1 MSVQKLLLL
10 VVFLVFFAL
19 PSLQHEGLDQTEDE
33 RQDSGT
39 LHDIIRDHPSNVPST
54 QDRILNHMYD
64 ILARATTEMSENFD
78 RATTEMGE
86 NFDRART
93 EMGENFDRAKTEMGE
108 NFDRAKTEM
117 DRIDEGFDRAIAMA
131 NMPLEEFDRI
141 RTNMT
146 RQEFRPKKFCI
157 KSSFK
162 AFKGVL
168 RTEGNTTPLLHA
180 SNFKVSFLNEEGIDL
195 DGFSREWASLMA
207 IQLQVS
213 ELSIFNSYK
222 EGFYFRRDGKNKEY
236 AKFCGAFL
244 GLAISKELT
253 LDCRFSGLFYHILT
267 SDPKNI
273 QLSLEDM
280 KLIDTTLYTGFSN
293 SDSNLLNELEDFY
306 KDGDDKKKL
315 DFFKTF
321 KRHLIASSDEK
332 IGTHLPR
339 EENGE
344 ISRSIVLTNDEF
356 NALKD
361 ELTHEIFY
369 SALEDTIK
377 PFLDGLNM
385 FIPPEKLQQFRI
397 EDLRKKVEGEFSE
410 INDKAFEKWKA
421 ITVWTDCTNSGIG
434 IKKKTWKKKLKTQ
447 KDWFWEIVYEFSE
460 KEKRDLVQFWT
471 GSGNI
476 PENLEVIH
484 GGTVNCLPSSHTCVF
499 TLELP
504 YYKNEVKVSVD
515 GIETIKGAK
524 EIMKEM
530 ILKSLELGSG
540 GTGYL
545 VLSENE
551 CVSIASYNHLD
562 NNDGLNIFSSSQF
575 RSKEIS
581 KSDVIEDTVAS
592 NMILYLD
599 GNGPDH
605 VVVIK
610 HTPEVGDSKRAF
622 DEYES
627 EIYCC
632 DRQTMSIHTVC
643 EDSLVAVPLMIDLV
657 LPIDLFGRVQVVKPD
672 NMQMHSVPSHL
683 SYCLKAHLFAKSTQ
697 KVNSLQSQ
705 RR

>member
-1 MSVQKLLLL
+1 
-10 VVFLVFFAL
+10 
-19 PSLQHEGLDQTEDE
+19 
-33 RQDSGT
+33 
-39 LHDIIRDHPSNVPST
+39 
-54 QDRILNHMYD
+54 
-64 ILARATTEMSENFD
+64 
-78 RATTEMGE
+78 
-86 NFDRART
+86 
-93 EMGENFDRAKTEMGE
+93 
-108 NFDRAKTEM
+108 
-117 DRIDEGFDRAIAMA
+117 
-131 NMPLEEFDRI
+131 MPLEEFDRI

-157 KSSFK
+157 K
-162 AFKGVL
+162 
-168 RTEGNTTPLLHA
+168 
-180 SNFKVSFLNEEGIDL
+180 
-195 DGFSREWASLMA
+195 
-207 IQLQVS
+207 
-213 ELSIFNSYK
+213 
-222 EGFYFRRDGKNKEY
+222 GFYFRRDGKNKEY

-540 GTGYL
+540 
-545 VLSENE
+545 ENE
-551 CVSIASYNHLD
+551 CVSIASYNHLGMPFLFALHLD

-657 LPIDLFGRVQVVKPD
+657 LPIDLFGK
-672 NMQMHSVPSHL
+672 MHWFVIDRARAGG
-683 SYCLKAHLFAKSTQ
+683 KA
-697 KVNSLQSQ
+697 
-705 RR
+705 